1 MLRNILA
8 ETLDRVSRNLALRPH
23 YTMEEYQ
30 RWFDQNPEF
39 LHSGA
44 MEKIELVE
52 PLTLEGTN
60 NLYRAN
66 FWIEHPGYSDHFGE
80 REIVVKICKFWAAP
94 GKNRLHRL
102 NMLLSAFQDEIRI
115 NNLIRATNIEGVV
128 QSFGG
133 GLAGR
138 HP

>member
-8 ETLDRVSRNLALRPH
+8 EVLDRVSRNLALRPH
-23 YTMEEYQ
+23 YSMQEYQ

-66 FWIEHPGYSDHFGE
+66 FWIEH
-80 REIVVKICKFWAAP
+80 A
-94 GKNRLHRL
+94 N
-102 NMLLSAFQDEIRI
+102 DE
-115 NNLIRATNIEGVV
+115 
-128 QSFGG
+128 
-133 GLAGR
+133 
-138 HP
+138 